1 MTRER
6 LVVVGERS
14 IKRIGNGP
22 GALYADLTAYRECD
36 RDVTGQS
43 VEELSEFP
51 RQTLRQCVRPKRPS
65 PGQLWPVATT
75 SDRRRPRRRWAQP
88 VGDSVACFPTA
99 DRSVRGRSRASLGTD
114 RSPGNT
120 QRSSGGLA
128 GH

>member
-51 RQTLRQCVRPKRPS
+51 RPNAAAMRS
-65 PGQLWPVATT
+65 PQA
-75 SDRRRPRRRWAQP
+75 AE
-88 VGDSVACFPTA
+88 
-99 DRSVRGRSRASLGTD
+99 SRAALA
-114 RSPGNT
+114 RSHD
-120 QRSSGGLA
+120 L
-128 GH
+128 